1 MTTFYDS
8 IAAIKIDFTSF
19 DENMKTIQALVD
31 KVRDNLVAIEK
42 INFDIQTTFLLS
54 QLLWTHCITL
64 SGHLRLN
71 LWSLLDNKPWVS
83 NYFVEF
89 NHP

>member
-8 IAAIKIDFTSF
+8 IATIKIDFTSF

-31 KVRDNLVAIEK
+31 KVRDNLVGIEK

-54 QLLWTHCITL
+54 QLL
-64 SGHLRLN
+64 
-71 LWSLLDNKPWVS
+71 
-83 NYFVEF
+83 
-89 NHP
+89 